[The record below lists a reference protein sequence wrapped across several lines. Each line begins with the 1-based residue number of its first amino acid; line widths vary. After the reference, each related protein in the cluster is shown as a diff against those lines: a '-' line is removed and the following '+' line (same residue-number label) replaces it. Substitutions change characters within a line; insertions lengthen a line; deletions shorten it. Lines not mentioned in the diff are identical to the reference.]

1 MKVSELLVKS
11 TPQRVPKGRN
21 LAELSWADG
30 YLLVRF
36 QLRGQLY
43 IFGPSIPEVE
53 FDKLMRSPFP
63 DSLFQKNIKSKFKS
77 YKVPS
82 AN

>member
-11 TPQRVPKGRN
+11 APQRVPKARN

-36 QLRGQLY
+36 QLRGDLY
-43 IFGPSIPEVE
+43 VYGPNIPQVE

-63 DSLFQKNIKSKFKS
+63 DSLFQKTIKAKFKC

-82 AN
+82 A